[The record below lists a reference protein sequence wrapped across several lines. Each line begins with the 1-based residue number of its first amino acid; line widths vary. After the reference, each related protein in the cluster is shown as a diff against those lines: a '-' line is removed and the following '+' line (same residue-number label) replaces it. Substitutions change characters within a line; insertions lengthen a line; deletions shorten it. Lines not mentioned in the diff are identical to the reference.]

1 MVGRAVGPGEDAAV
15 GWAVG
20 VAASADAA
28 AVQTA
33 AEQVPYLRGGKADEG
48 HRGSFL
54 AADHGAGP
62 PEAVPVGRI
71 VDAGLGGVVEDAVG
85 GDGIA
90 TSERP
95 EN

>member
-1 MVGRAVGPGEDAAV
+1 MGRAMGQGEGAVV
-15 GWAVG
+15 GWTVG
-20 VAASADAA
+20 VVAPADATA
-28 AVQTA
+28 IQTA
-33 AEQVPYLRGGKADEG
+33 AEQVPHLRGGKADEG